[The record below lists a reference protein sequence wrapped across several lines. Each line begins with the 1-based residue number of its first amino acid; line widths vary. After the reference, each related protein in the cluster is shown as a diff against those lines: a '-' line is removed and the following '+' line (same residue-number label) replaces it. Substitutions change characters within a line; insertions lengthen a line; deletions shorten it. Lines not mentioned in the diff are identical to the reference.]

1 MSMYDDFGDDDDF
14 GEDDDFGGT
23 EARVARLLNRKAKL
37 EALLQVVGPARA
49 QRIQIRLAKINM
61 LLGKLGVTQQ
71 MQASAAALAASGI
84 EGIGGLQFQAESV
97 PGVGRLLRLPFYASG
112 TINAATTFVTTAAG
126 FQTPSATNPVLIFQ
140 SGGGVGVTG
149 SGIVNLQTPQISW
162 AVLRLVGFETQSK
175 DFKAIQNPGP
185 QIEVQQLKIGGGA
198 NLFTHEA
205 FAPAHIYDANQP
217 EFCGLR
223 DYPIIRSPNFATVQA
238 AMVNQVA
245 TETSTFSCSLLVEAL
260 IDDQYGAHIPSPAA
274 RRGAMV
280 RAGGSFV

>member
-1 MSMYDDFGDDDDF
+1 MSMYEDYGDEF
-14 GEDDDFGGT
+14 EEDDDYGAS
-23 EARVARLLNRKAKL
+23 EQRVARLLKRKAKL
-37 EALLQVVGPARA
+37 EALLQVAGPMRARA
-49 QRIQIRLAKINM
+49 IQKRLMKIDQI
-61 LLGKLGVTQQ
+61 LGRLGVTEQ
-71 MQASAAALAASGI
+71 MQASSAALAASGI
-84 EGIGGLQFQAESV
+84 EGIGGLQFQAASV
-97 PGVGRLLRLPFYASG
+97 PGIGRLLRLPFYA
-112 TINAATTFVTTAAG
+112 INAFTAATVTTAAG
-126 FQTPSATNPVLIFQ
+126 ANLPSATNPVLIF
-140 SGGGVGVTG
+140 SSNGADSG
-149 SGIVNLQTPQISW
+149 SGIISLSTPQISW

-175 DFKAIQNPGP
+175 PFKAIQLPGP

-238 AMVNQVA
+238 AMVNA
-245 TETSTFSCSLLVEAL
+245 PNTETATFSCSLLVEAL

-280 RAGGSFV
+280 RAGGSFAC

>member
-1 MSMYDDFGDDDDF
+1 MYEDYGDEF
-14 GEDDDFGGT
+14 EEDDDFGAS
-23 EARVARLLNRKAKL
+23 EQRVARLLKRKAKL
-37 EALLQVVGPARA
+37 EALLQVAGPMRARA
-49 QRIQIRLAKINM
+49 IQNRLVKIERM
-61 LLGKLGVTQQ
+61 LGRLGVTEQ
-71 MQASAAALAASGI
+71 MQASSAALAASGI
-84 EGIGGLQFQAESV
+84 EGIGGLQFQAASV
-97 PGVGRLLRLPFYASG
+97 PGVGRLLRLPFYANG
-112 TINAATTFVTTAAG
+112 TVPATITTASGAG
-126 FQTPSATNPVLIFQ
+126 AASSTNPVLIF
-140 SGGGVGVTG
+140 SSIGATNG
-149 SGIVNLQTPQISW
+149 SGIVNLATPQISW

-175 DFKAIQNPGP
+175 DFKAIQNPGS

-245 TETSTFSCSLLVEAL
+245 TETTTFSCSLLVEAL

-280 RAGGSFV
+280 RAGGSFAC

>member
-1 MSMYDDFGDDDDF
+1 MSMYEDYGDEF
-14 GEDDDFGGT
+14 EEDDDFGAS
-23 EARVARLLNRKAKL
+23 EQRVARLLKRKAKL
-37 EALLQVVGPARA
+37 EALLQVAGPMRARA
-49 QRIQIRLAKINM
+49 IQNRLAKIDNM
-61 LLGKLGVTQQ
+61 LARMGVTEQ
-71 MQASAAALAASGI
+71 MQASSAALAASGI
-84 EGIGGLQFQAESV
+84 EGIGGLQFQAASV
-97 PGVGRLLRLPFYASG
+97 PGVGRLLRLPFYANG
-112 TINAATTFVTTAAG
+112 TVPATITTASGAG
-126 FQTPSATNPVLIFQ
+126 AASATNPVLIF
-140 SGGGVGVTG
+140 SSVGATCG
-149 SGIVNLQTPQISW
+149 SGIVNLATPQISW

-175 DFKAIQNPGP
+175 DFKAIQNPGS

-245 TETSTFSCSLLVEAL
+245 TETTTFSCSLLVEAL

-280 RAGGSFV
+280 RAGGSFAC

>member
-1 MSMYDDFGDDDDF
+1 MSMYEDYGDEF
-14 GEDDDFGGT
+14 EEDDDFGAS
-23 EARVARLLNRKAKL
+23 EQRVARLLKRKAKL
-37 EALLQVVGPARA
+37 EALLQVAGPMRARA
-49 QRIQIRLAKINM
+49 IQNRLVKIERM
-61 LLGKLGVTQQ
+61 LGKLGVTEQ
-71 MQASAAALAASGI
+71 MQASSAALAASGI
-84 EGIGGLQFQAESV
+84 EGIGGLQFQAASV

-112 TINAATTFVTTAAG
+112 TVPATVTTASG
-126 FQTPSATNPVLIFQ
+126 TGSPSATNPVLIFT
-140 SGGGVGVTG
+140 SGAIVGPPPTCG
-149 SGIVNLQTPQISW
+149 SGIINLSTPQISW

-175 DFKAIQNPGP
+175 DFKAIQNPGS

-238 AMVNQVA
+238 AMVNAVA
-245 TETSTFSCSLLVEAL
+245 TETTTFSCSLLVEAL

-280 RAGGSFV
+280 RAGGSFAC

>member
-1 MSMYDDFGDDDDF
+1 MSMYDDFGDDDF
-14 GEDDDFGGT
+14 GDDDDFG
-23 EARVARLLNRKAKL
+23 ASDAKVARLLKRKAKL

-49 QRIQIRLAKINM
+49 QRIQQRLYRINALLAKM
-61 LLGKLGVTQQ
+61 GVTEQ
-71 MQASAAALAASGI
+71 MQASGAALAASGI
-84 EGIGGLQFQAESV
+84 EGIGGLQFQAASP
-97 PGVGRLLRLPFYASG
+97 PGVGRLLRLPFYANG
-112 TINAATTFVTTAAG
+112 TIPVSTTVTTSQG
-126 FQTPSATNPVLIFQ
+126 LSTPSATNPVLIFSS
-140 SGGGVGVTG
+140 SGLNAG
-149 SGIVNLQTPQISW
+149 SGIVNLATPQISW
-162 AVLRLVGFETQSK
+162 AVLRLVGFETQAK
-175 DFKAIQNPGP
+175 NFKAIQNPGA

-238 AMVNQVA
+238 AMVNAVA
-245 TETSTFSCSLLVEAL
+245 TETTTFSCSLLVEAL

-280 RAGGSFV
+280 RAGGSFAC

>member
-1 MSMYDDFGDDDDF
+1 M
-14 GEDDDFGGT
+14 
-23 EARVARLLNRKAKL
+23 
-37 EALLQVVGPARA
+37 
-49 QRIQIRLAKINM
+49 
-61 LLGKLGVTQQ
+61 
-71 MQASAAALAASGI
+71 
-84 EGIGGLQFQAESV
+84 
-97 PGVGRLLRLPFYASG
+97 
-112 TINAATTFVTTAAG
+112 
-126 FQTPSATNPVLIFQ
+126 
-140 SGGGVGVTG
+140 
-149 SGIVNLQTPQISW
+149 
-162 AVLRLVGFETQSK
+162 GFETQSK
-175 DFKAIQNPGP
+175 DFKAIQNPGS

-245 TETSTFSCSLLVEAL
+245 TETTTFSCSLLVEAL

-280 RAGGSFV
+280 RAGGSFAC

>member
-1 MSMYDDFGDDDDF
+1 MSMYEDYGDEF
-14 GEDDDFGGT
+14 EEDDDFGAS
-23 EARVARLLNRKAKL
+23 EQRVARLLKRKAKL
-37 EALLQVVGPARA
+37 EALLQVAGPMRARA
-49 QRIQIRLAKINM
+49 IQGRLVKIDRM
-61 LLGKLGVTQQ
+61 LSRLGVTEQ
-71 MQASAAALAASGI
+71 MQASSAALAASGI
-84 EGIGGLQFQAESV
+84 EGIGGLQFQAASV
-97 PGVGRLLRLPFYASG
+97 PGIGRLLRLPFYPSNIVPATVTTSAGTGAASG
-112 TINAATTFVTTAAG
+112 
-126 FQTPSATNPVLIFQ
+126 TNPVLIFT
-140 SGGGVGVTG
+140 SGAAVGPTCG
-149 SGIVNLQTPQISW
+149 SGIINLSTPQISW

-175 DFKAIQNPGP
+175 DFKAIQNPGS

-245 TETSTFSCSLLVEAL
+245 TETTTFSCSLLVEAL

-280 RAGGSFV
+280 RAGGSFAC

>member
-1 MSMYDDFGDDDDF
+1 MSMDEDYGDEF
-14 GEDDDFGGT
+14 EEDDDFGAS
-23 EARVARLLNRKAKL
+23 EQRVARLLKRKAKL
-37 EALLQVVGPARA
+37 EALLQVAGPMRARA
-49 QRIQIRLAKINM
+49 IQNRLAKIENM
-61 LLGKLGVTQQ
+61 LARLGVTEQ
-71 MQASAAALAASGI
+71 MQASSAALAASGI
-84 EGIGGLQFQAESV
+84 EGIGGLQFQAASV
-97 PGVGRLLRLPFYASG
+97 PGVGRLLRLPFYANGTVPG
-112 TINAATTFVTTAAG
+112 TIVTASGAGAA
-126 FQTPSATNPVLIFQ
+126 SATNPVLIF
-140 SGGGVGVTG
+140 SSIGATCG
-149 SGIVNLQTPQISW
+149 SGIVNLATPQISW

-175 DFKAIQNPGP
+175 DFKAIQNPGS

-245 TETSTFSCSLLVEAL
+245 TETTTFSCSLLVEAL

-280 RAGGSFV
+280 RAGGSFAC

>member
-1 MSMYDDFGDDDDF
+1 MSMYDDFGDDDF
-14 GEDDDFGGT
+14 GDDDDFGG
-23 EARVARLLNRKAKL
+23 EARVARLLKRKAKL

-49 QRIQIRLAKINM
+49 QRIQQRLYKINSLLAKM
-61 LLGKLGVTQQ
+61 GVSEQ
-71 MQASAAALAASGI
+71 MQASGAALAASGI

-97 PGVGRLLRLPFYASG
+97 PGVGRLLRLPFYPSNP
-112 TINAATTFVTTAAG
+112 INTTQVTTSAG
-126 FQTPSATNPVLIFQ
+126 LGNPSATNPVMIF
-140 SGGGVGVTG
+140 SSLAGTCG
-149 SGIVNLQTPQISW
+149 SGIINLSTPQISW
-162 AVLRLVGFETQSK
+162 AVLRLVGFETQGK
-175 DFKAIQNPGP
+175 NQKAIQNPGS

-198 NLFTHEA
+198 NLFTHEQ

-238 AMVNQVA
+238 AMVNQVL
-245 TETSTFSCSLLVEAL
+245 TETITFSCSLLVEAL

-280 RAGGSFV
+280 RAGGSFAC

>member
-1 MSMYDDFGDDDDF
+1 MSMYEDYGDEF
-14 GEDDDFGGT
+14 EEDDDFGAS
-23 EARVARLLNRKAKL
+23 EQRVARLLKRKAKL
-37 EALLQVVGPARA
+37 EALLQVAGPMRARA
-49 QRIQIRLAKINM
+49 IQNRLVKIERM
-61 LLGKLGVTQQ
+61 LGRLGVTEQ
-71 MQASAAALAASGI
+71 MQASSAALAASGI
-84 EGIGGLQFQAESV
+84 EGIGGLQFQAASV

-112 TINAATTFVTTAAG
+112 TVPATVTTASGAALA
-126 FQTPSATNPVLIFQ
+126 SATNPVLIF
-140 SGGGVGVTG
+140 SSIGATCG
-149 SGIVNLQTPQISW
+149 SGIVNLSTPQISW

-175 DFKAIQNPGP
+175 DFKAIQNPGS

-245 TETSTFSCSLLVEAL
+245 TETTTFSCSLLVEAL

-280 RAGGSFV
+280 RAGGSFAC

>member
-1 MSMYDDFGDDDDF
+1 MSNYDDFGDDDDF
-14 GEDDDFGGT
+14 GEDDDFGASD
-23 EARVARLLNRKAKL
+23 ARVARLLKRKAKL

-49 QRIQIRLAKINM
+49 QAIQMRLRKINK
-61 LLGKLGVTQQ
+61 LLGKMGVSEQ

-112 TINAATTFVTTAAG
+112 TIPVLTTVTTASGASL
-126 FQTPSATNPVLIFQ
+126 PSATNPILIFG
-140 SGGGVGVTG
+140 STGPGCG
-149 SGIVNLQTPQISW
+149 SGILNLATPQISW

-185 QIEVQQLKIGGGA
+185 QVEVQQLKIGGGA

-238 AMVNQVA
+238 AMVNGVL

-280 RAGGSFV
+280 RAGGTNY